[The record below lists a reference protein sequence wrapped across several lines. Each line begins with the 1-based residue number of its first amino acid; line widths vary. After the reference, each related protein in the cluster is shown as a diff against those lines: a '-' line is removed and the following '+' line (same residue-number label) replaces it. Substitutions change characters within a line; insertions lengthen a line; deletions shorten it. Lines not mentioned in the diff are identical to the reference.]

1 MHTSHVPLPTSST
14 LVEILQGLLADS
26 LLTVMWKLE
35 NLTLLSATLIFNSKS
50 MTSFAIASERLNVSQ
65 WLILTILSQQ
75 PRLRRIWWL
84 MMDLGHKTQLVLVEK
99 PALRNPK
106 DLWKKKWFPE
116 GCRYV
121 VTVCKSLRCYR
132 PKYVWSL
139 CSDPPIVSTLD
150 CVCFS
155 PLKLTP
161 GISLWST
168 HNSLDISSLFCF
180 KWPPYQHRHQAHS
193 HIDTLPK

>member
-75 PRLRRIWWL
+75 PRLRRI
-84 MMDLGHKTQLVLVEK
+84 
-99 PALRNPK
+99 
-106 DLWKKKWFPE
+106 
-116 GCRYV
+116 
-121 VTVCKSLRCYR
+121 
-132 PKYVWSL
+132 
-139 CSDPPIVSTLD
+139 
-150 CVCFS
+150 
-155 PLKLTP
+155 
-161 GISLWST
+161 
-168 HNSLDISSLFCF
+168 
-180 KWPPYQHRHQAHS
+180 
-193 HIDTLPK
+193 